1 MGQETRSCP
10 TDCRPCGARA
20 RRALRSG
27 PAGPLLACAAEVG
40 NPSTPLRMNAG
51 GRDGRQDACA
61 PKVNGIRGVP
71 NCTEPPRDCHTRG
84 CVASQ
89 PQLVSSG
96 DYRRPASPPEAGRP
110 RNDRWGGVGTGV
122 PTQRNDVA
130 SLRSA
135 PQVLIPRITRALPSA
150 DGRVA
155 RDDMGVE
162 ESRRP
167 VRCAQGKL
175 RGRRDPSLRS
185 G

>member
-1 MGQETRSCP
+1 
-10 TDCRPCGARA
+10 
-20 RRALRSG
+20 
-27 PAGPLLACAAEVG
+27 
-40 NPSTPLRMNAG
+40 MNAG

-162 ESRRP
+162 EVRRRGVPSAALRASSEAGERRGSPGGRGSHSRP
-167 VRCAQGKL
+167 L
-175 RGRRDPSLRS
+175 RGERGLSLAFGSGQTHATGLGNARRGSRKDGGRRD
-185 G
+185 